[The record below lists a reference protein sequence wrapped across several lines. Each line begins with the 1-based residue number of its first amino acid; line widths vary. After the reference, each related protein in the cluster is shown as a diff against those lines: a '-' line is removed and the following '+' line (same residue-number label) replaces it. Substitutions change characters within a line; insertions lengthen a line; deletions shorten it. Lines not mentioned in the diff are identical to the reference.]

1 MLKIKFKGPMM
12 NRRDFVKMGVSSIMA
27 TALSRPLQA
36 AMGNLKKSHSQ
47 IPTRP
52 YNHEVGL
59 SMIGMGGIVV
69 VGMAQ
74 KEANTIVANSYE
86 RGVNYFDV
94 APSYWDGEAEEKLG
108 KALKPFRQKI
118 FLACKTMERSAAG
131 AEKELHTSLQ
141 RIQTDYFDLYQFHA
155 VTELEEVEQIF
166 AVGGALETFL
176 KAREAGKIR
185 YIGFS
190 AHSEEAAM
198 AMLERFN
205 FDSVLFPINFVC
217 YYQGKFGPQVVQKAK
232 EKGTARLALKMLA
245 YSPWPEG
252 MKRNYEKCWYR
263 PIDQQALALQA
274 LRFTLSEDITAAIP
288 PGNEKLYSL
297 ALDLATQFTPL
308 SPAERTQ
315 LQQMADNILP
325 LFHS

>member
-1 MLKIKFKGPMM
+1 MK
-12 NRRDFVKMGVSSIMA
+12 RRDFVKIGINSIMA
-27 TALSRPLQA
+27 TSLFKPLQA
-36 AMGNLKKSHSQ
+36 SLGGRRKVNSQ
-47 IPTRP
+47 IPTRS
-52 YNHEVGL
+52 YNTEINL
-59 SMIGMGGIVV
+59 SIIGMGGIVV
-69 VGMAQ
+69 VGMGQ

-94 APSYWDGEAEEKLG
+94 APSYWNGEAEEKLG
-108 KALKPFRQKI
+108 KALKPYRKRI

-131 AEKELHTSLQ
+131 AEKELYTSLQ

-166 AVGGALETFL
+166 ATGGALETFL

-190 AHSEEAAM
+190 AHSEEAAI
-198 AMLERFN
+198 AMLDRFN

-217 YYQGKFGPQVVQKAK
+217 YYQGNFGSRVVQKAR
-232 EKGTARLALKMLA
+232 EKNAACLALKMLA
-245 YSPWPEG
+245 YRPWPEEAT
-252 MKRNYEKCWYR
+252 KNYEKCWYQ

-288 PGNEKLYSL
+288 PGEEKLYTL
-297 ALDLATQFTPL
+297 ALDLASQFTPL
-308 SPAERTQ
+308 TSAERAELEQ
-315 LQQMADNILP
+315 LAHHIPP